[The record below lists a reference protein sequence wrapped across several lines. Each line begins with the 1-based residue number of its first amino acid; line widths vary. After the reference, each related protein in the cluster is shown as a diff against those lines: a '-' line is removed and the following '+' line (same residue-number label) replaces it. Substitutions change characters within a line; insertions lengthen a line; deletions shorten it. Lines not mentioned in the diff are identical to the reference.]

1 MIFIAPRF
9 RGPPESGN
17 GGYTAG
23 LLASRIPGSV
33 EVTLRL
39 PPPLERSL
47 SISETREGLEL
58 RDDETLIA
66 EARPARV
73 ELEVPACPSFQRASQ
88 LSESYVGHQNHHFAT
103 CFVCGPERAA
113 GDGLRIFP
121 GAAPQRELVAAPWVA
136 DASLADERGAVR
148 PELIWA
154 ALDCSGY
161 FACAA
166 PEYPVALLGRMTADV
181 VGTIQSHERC
191 VVIGWPLGR
200 EGRKLFAG
208 TAVFGQDGGLRACSR
223 QVWILLGL
231 HGSSPTFKAGRLPS
245 RPPPDPVGS

>member
-1 MIFIAPRF
+1 MISIASRF

-23 LLASRIPGSV
+23 MLASRMPGWT
-33 EVTLRL
+33 EVTLRS

-47 SISETREGLEL
+47 SVSETPHGLEL
-58 RDDETLIA
+58 RDDERLIA
-66 EARPARV
+66 EARPARL
-73 ELEVPACPSFQRASQ
+73 ELAIPVCPSFERARQ
-88 LSESYVGHQNHHFAT
+88 LSESYVGHQKHHFPG
-103 CFVCGPERAA
+103 CFVCGPGRAA

-121 GAAPQRELVAAPWVA
+121 GAEQDHTLVAAPWIA
-136 DASLADERGAVR
+136 DIDLADESGVVR
-148 PELIWA
+148 PEFVWA

-166 PEYPVALLGRMTADV
+166 PEYPVALLGRITTNVLGSIEA
-181 VGTIQSHERC
+181 GERC

-208 TAVFGQDGGLRACSR
+208 TAVFGQDGELRACAR
-223 QVWILLGL
+223 EVWIQPG
-231 HGSSPTFKAGRLPS
+231 GANSSRTFKAVRPSSRLP
-245 RPPPDPVGS
+245 RAPVEN